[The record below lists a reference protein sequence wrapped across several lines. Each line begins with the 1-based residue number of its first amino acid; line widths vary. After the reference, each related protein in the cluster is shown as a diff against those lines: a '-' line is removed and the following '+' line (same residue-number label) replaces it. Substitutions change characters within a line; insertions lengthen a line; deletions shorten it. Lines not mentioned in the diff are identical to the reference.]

1 MNVRDLILI
10 VEDDKKIA
18 GFLETILNANQY
30 DSVIAANG
38 AEAFSL
44 MTSHCPEL
52 ILLDIGLPDI
62 DGFSFLR
69 KIRTWSAVPVII
81 VSAHM
86 HEREIIHGLDLGA
99 DDYIIKPFG
108 TGELLA
114 RIRSALRKARTTASK
129 SGSMTAVFHIGDL
142 SIDYNKHQV
151 TIGTEIIPLTKSEY
165 RIVALLSRHAGKVV
179 TYDHILVELWGP
191 GAEGNNHILRV
202 NMANIR
208 RKIEESPTEP
218 RYIFTEIGV
227 GYRMADHHDMLPK
240 PDDDAD

>member
-1 MNVRDLILI
+1 MSVRDLILI

-18 GFLETILNANQY
+18 NFLETVLNANEY
-30 DSVIAANG
+30 DTVIAAKG
-38 AEAFSL
+38 AEALSL
-44 MTSHCPEL
+44 LTSYCPEL
-52 ILLDIGLPDI
+52 ILLDIGLPDM

-69 KIRTWSAVPVII
+69 KIRTWSPVPVII

-86 HEREIIHGLDLGA
+86 HEREIIRGLDLGA

-114 RIRSALRKARTTASK
+114 RIRSTLRRAGTAADSAAAA
-129 SGSMTAVFHIGDL
+129 AVFRTGDL
-142 SIDYNKHQV
+142 AIDYDKHQV
-151 TIGTEIIPLTKSEY
+151 TVGKEVIPLTKSEY
-165 RIVALLSRHAGKVV
+165 RIVTLLSRHAGKVV
-179 TYDHILVELWGP
+179 TYDRILVELWGP

-208 RKIEESPTEP
+208 RKIEASPTEP

-227 GYRMADHHDMLPK
+227 GYRMADYNDTTPK
-240 PDDDAD
+240 PDIESR